1 MSIDAL
7 ILRDAAG
14 IPSSGPD
21 DVTSFEDGTILTIP
35 TEEGLTYIVTRFDHC
50 TWDLL
55 FLLITAVAR
64 VVLWWVY
71 NREEQESEDKN

>member
-1 MSIDAL
+1 M

-64 VVLWWVY
+64 VVLWCVY